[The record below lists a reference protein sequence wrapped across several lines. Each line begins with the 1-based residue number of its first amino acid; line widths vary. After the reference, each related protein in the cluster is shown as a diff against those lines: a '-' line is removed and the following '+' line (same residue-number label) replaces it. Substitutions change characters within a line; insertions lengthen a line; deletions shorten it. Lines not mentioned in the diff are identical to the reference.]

1 MAATNLTPLQQ
12 EEVREIAREEIEEA
26 FSINRLLPDDVEAML
41 DRRAGAIGAS
51 NQQLLIQAREL
62 ANEEIHKHV
71 RLIGRSAMDESAADT
86 FDKNIHDAIV
96 MVLEQAVGIQPWTG
110 SAGAKERMD
119 KILVALRKG

>member
-1 MAATNLTPLQQ
+1 M
-12 EEVREIAREEIEEA
+12 REIAREEIEEA